1 MARHPWVA
9 KADAGVRFGV
19 QVAAMRRRTTQLDV
33 TLHDDPLG
41 VLMDAGRLI
50 DSLGYDGL
58 FLHDHPSFSPDPW
71 IGLAALAVATERV
84 TLGSVVVCEPYRHP
98 TLVARMATDIDNLS
112 RGRFMLGLGIGWAV
126 PEFAALG
133 KSFDSVKVRQAQL
146 VETVEIVKGLW
157 TGEPFSY
164 HGKHYAIEDVRIDP
178 RPIQQPAPPLMI
190 AGGGEQVTLRQVA
203 HYADACNF
211 GDLFQPEDPFSRDLR
226 EGTAQIRSRLEVL
239 RRHCETEGRPYDEIL
254 RTHFVSWLM
263 VAPTEAEARDKFRS
277 YFGDEMPPTARGVV
291 LGTPEQITEYYQARA
306 DAGMQYFIYQLL
318 DGKDHETIR
327 LMAEQVMPNVRS

>member
-9 KADAGVRFGV
+9 KADGGVRFGV
-19 QVAAMRRRTTQLDV
+19 QVAAVRRRTTQLDV
-33 TLHDDPLG
+33 TLHEDPLA

-58 FLHDHPSFSPDPW
+58 FLHDHPSFSPDPFT
-71 IGLAALAVATERV
+71 GLAALAVATERV
-84 TLGSVVVCEPYRHP
+84 MLGSVVVCEPYRHP

-133 KSFDSVKVRQAQL
+133 KEFESVKVRQAQL
-146 VETVEIVKGLW
+146 AEAVEIVQGLW
-157 TGEPFSY
+157 RGEPFSY
-164 HGKHYAIEDVRIDP
+164 SGKHYAIEEVRIDP

-203 HYADACNF
+203 RYADACNF
-211 GDLFQPEDPFSRDLR
+211 GDLFQPESPFTRDLL
-226 EGTAQIRSRLEVL
+226 EGTSQIRSRLEVL
-239 RRHCETEGRPYDEIL
+239 KRHCDAAGRPYEEIL
-254 RTHFVSWLM
+254 RTHFVPWLM

-291 LGTPEQITEYYQARA
+291 LGTPEQITAYYQARA
-306 DAGMQYFIYQLL
+306 DAGMQYFVYQLL

-327 LMAEQVMPNVRS
+327 LVAEEVMPNVR

>member
-9 KADAGVRFGV
+9 KADGGVRFGV

-33 TLHDDPLG
+33 TLHEDPLA
-41 VLMDAGRLI
+41 VLMEAGRLI

-58 FLHDHPSFSPDPW
+58 YLHDHPSFSPDPW

-84 TLGSVVVCEPYRHP
+84 MLGSVVVCEPYRHP

-133 KSFDSVKVRQAQL
+133 KSFESVKVRQAKL
-146 VETVEIVKGLW
+146 AEAVEIVQGLW
-157 TGEPFSY
+157 GGEPFSY
-164 HGKHYAIEDVRIDP
+164 SGKHYAIEEVRIDP

-203 HYADACNF
+203 RYADACNF
-211 GDLFQPEDPFSRDLR
+211 GDLFQPENPFTRDLM
-226 EGTAQIRSRLEVL
+226 EGTSQIRARLDVL
-239 RRHCETEGRPYDEIL
+239 QRHCEAVGRPYDEIL
-254 RTHFVSWLM
+254 RTHFVPWLM
-263 VAPTEAEARDKFRS
+263 VAPTEAEVRDKFRRS
-277 YFGDEMPPTARGVV
+277 FGDEMPPTGRGVV
-291 LGTPEQITEYYQARA
+291 AGTPEQITTYYQARA
-306 DAGMQYFIYQLL
+306 DAGMQYFVYQLL

-327 LMAEQVMPNVRS
+327 LVAEEVIPNVR

>member
-71 IGLAALAVATERV
+71 IGLAGLAVATERV
-84 TLGSVVVCEPYRHP
+84 MLGSVVVCEPYRHP
-98 TLVARMATDIDNLS
+98 TLVARMATDLDNLS

-133 KSFDSVKVRQAQL
+133 KSFDSVKVRQSQL
-146 VETVEIVKGLW
+146 VESVEIVKGLW

-164 HGKHYAIEDVRIDP
+164 SGKHYAIEDVRIDP

-190 AGGGEQVTLRQVA
+190 AGGGEKVTLRQVA
-203 HYADACNF
+203 RYADACNF
-211 GDLFQPEDPFSRDLR
+211 GDPVQAESPFTRDLLA
-226 EGTAQIRSRLEVL
+226 GTAEIRDRLDVL
-239 RRHCETEGRPYDEIL
+239 KRHCEAVDRPYDEIL

-263 VAPTEAEARDKFRS
+263 VAPTEAEARAKFRS
-277 YFGDEMPPTARGVV
+277 YFGDEIPPTGRGVV
-291 LGTPEQITEYYQARA
+291 LGTPEQITEYYRARA

-327 LMAEQVMPNVRS
+327 LMAEEVMPNVR